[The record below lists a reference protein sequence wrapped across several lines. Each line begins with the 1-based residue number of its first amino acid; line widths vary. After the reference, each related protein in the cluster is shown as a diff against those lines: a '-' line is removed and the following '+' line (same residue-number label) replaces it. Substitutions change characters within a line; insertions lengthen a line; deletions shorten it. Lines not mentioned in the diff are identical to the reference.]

1 MGNACKGVPALRKTA
16 IVCGPAKVLR
26 VLCGAKRIRKFKYTP
41 TGLLDKFKARLV
53 AQGFYQVS
61 GTDYEETFSPTSR
74 LESLRTLLCIGA
86 SLDYEIHQTDVIS
99 AYLRSVLH
107 AEVYMRIPQ
116 GVEAPKRKYLR
127 VLKSLYGLKQ
137 SGRK

>member
-1 MGNACKGVPALRKTA
+1 MFTV
-16 IVCGPAKVLR
+16 
-26 VLCGAKRIRKFKYTP
+26 KYTP

-74 LESLRTLLCIGA
+74 LESLRTLLCIEA

-99 AYLRSVLH
+99 AYLRLVLY
-107 AEVYMRIPQ
+107 AEVYMRIP
-116 GVEAPKRKYLR
+116 
-127 VLKSLYGLKQ
+127 
-137 SGRK
+137 

>member
-1 MGNACKGVPALRKTA
+1 MFTV
-16 IVCGPAKVLR
+16 
-26 VLCGAKRIRKFKYTP
+26 KYIP

-53 AQGFYQVS
+53 VQGFYQVS

-99 AYLRSVLH
+99 AYLRLVLH
-107 AEVYMRIPQ
+107 AEVYIQIPQ

-137 SGRK
+137 LGRK